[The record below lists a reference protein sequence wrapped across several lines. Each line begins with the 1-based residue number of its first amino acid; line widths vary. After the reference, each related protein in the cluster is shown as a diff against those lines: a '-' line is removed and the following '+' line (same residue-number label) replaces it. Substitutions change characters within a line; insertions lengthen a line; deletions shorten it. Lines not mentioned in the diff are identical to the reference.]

1 MRKMTVKRRCAMI
14 LVMSSDY
21 RDSCM
26 PYPQEIIDKTH
37 HKLPIIAN
45 KRNEDLLTIIKVIK
59 KIFLKKNNRNSIY
72 QETVSCL
79 GLKSLSINFS
89 FLLFINEKSENFNP
103 YFLCVR
109 FIFKICFYIFLVFFL
124 DWILLLSRELQ
135 GSWKTTPNLWRNL
148 WNICLSFPRWLQKSP
163 PWTRSFWL

>member
-1 MRKMTVKRRCAMI
+1 MI

-89 FLLFINEKSENFNP
+89 FLLFINEKSEN
-103 YFLCVR
+103 
-109 FIFKICFYIFLVFFL
+109 
-124 DWILLLSRELQ
+124 
-135 GSWKTTPNLWRNL
+135 
-148 WNICLSFPRWLQKSP
+148 
-163 PWTRSFWL
+163 

>member
-1 MRKMTVKRRCAMI
+1 MI

-59 KIFLKKNNRNSIY
+59 KKMLKKNNRNSIY

-79 GLKSLSINFS
+79 GLKSLSI
-89 FLLFINEKSENFNP
+89 
-103 YFLCVR
+103 
-109 FIFKICFYIFLVFFL
+109 
-124 DWILLLSRELQ
+124 
-135 GSWKTTPNLWRNL
+135 
-148 WNICLSFPRWLQKSP
+148 
-163 PWTRSFWL
+163 